1 MYQWRVVYTYH
12 MEPYIY
18 IGIMENNSIYICKRH
33 IYEESYICLF
43 VLQKTIVY
51 ICERYIFVKC
61 EFVLEKKGDKGFL
74 GGNKKNILSNYKI
87 HKLLFQSL

>member
-1 MYQWRVVYTYH
+1 MEHVMLRVTMEHHMVKK

-18 IGIMENNSIYICKRH
+18 IGIMENNSIYI
-33 IYEESYICLF
+33 YICLF

-51 ICERYIFVKC
+51 ICERHIFVIC